1 MVYGSETSVVTSRLR
16 KLLLAVLFPP
26 VCLNC
31 QRLADNDSFDLG
43 LCDSCRSQLRPLGRG
58 GCSACGRPLEAVP
71 LPDGFLCGD
80 CRRRTPAIDRFVA
93 GWSFEPPFD
102 RVIHGLKY
110 GRLDFL
116 GTQLARGLWSR
127 LGHQLEEAEMVVP
140 VPLHWRRRLGRG
152 YNQAEEIARPLAR
165 LLDRPCQRAVR
176 RVRAT
181 PPQTRFDRRHRE
193 GSVAGA
199 FRVRGRSRLSGRRV
213 LIVDDVATTGSTLE
227 TTAACLKAAGA
238 RWIVALVA
246 GWTPMSTAQA
256 KTPTNKGL
264 FDRASGEIL

>member
-1 MVYGSETSVVTSRLR
+1 MYVRDTSVVTSRLWTQV
-16 KLLLAVLFPP
+16 LAVLFPP

-31 QRLADNDSFDLG
+31 QSLADNGSFNLG
-43 LCDSCRSQLRPLGRG
+43 LCDTCRSRLLPLGRG
-58 GCSACGRPLEAVP
+58 CAACGRPLDARP

-102 RVIHGLKY
+102 RVIYGLKY

-116 GTQLARGLWSR
+116 GAQLARGLWSR
-127 LGHQLEEAEMVVP
+127 LGHQLEEAELVVP
-140 VPLHWRRRLGRG
+140 VPLHWHRRLSRG

-165 LLDRPCQRAVR
+165 LLDRPLLRAVR

-181 PPQTRFDRRHRE
+181 PPQTHCDRQDRE
-193 GSVAGA
+193 ANVAGA
-199 FRVRGRSRLSGRRV
+199 FRTRGRSRLAGRHV

-238 RWIVALVA
+238 RSIVALVA
-246 GWTPMSTAQA
+246 GWTPMSGKAVKKA
-256 KTPTNKGL
+256 TNKGS
-264 FDRASGEIL
+264 FDIISTEKL

>member
-1 MVYGSETSVVTSRLR
+1 MVYGSETSVVTSRLW
-16 KLLLAVLFPP
+16 KQLLAVFFPQ
-26 VCLNC
+26 VCLSC
-31 QRLADNDSFDLG
+31 QRLAENDSFDLG
-43 LCDSCRSQLRPLGRG
+43 LCDTCRSQLRPLGDG

-127 LGHQLEEAEMVVP
+127 LGHQLEEAEVVVP
-140 VPLHWRRRLGRG
+140 VPLHWRRRLSRG

-165 LLDRPCQRAVR
+165 LLDRPLERAMR

-181 PPQTRFDRRHRE
+181 PPQTRFDRRHRAAN
-193 GSVAGA
+193 VAGA

-227 TTAACLKAAGA
+227 TAAACLKAAGA
-238 RWIVALVA
+238 VWTVALVA
-246 GWTPMSTAQA
+246 GWTPMSTTQA
-256 KTPTNKGL
+256 ETPTDKGL
-264 FDRASGEIL
+264 FDRVSGDTL